1 MALLQVDNLT
11 VEFTIPGGKVKAL
24 DNFSLRVDQGSYHGI
39 IGESGSGK
47 SIAMLAIMGLLP
59 SNASI
64 VADQLALKGSN
75 ILNMSIR
82 ERKRT
87 LYQDV
92 SIIFQEPQH
101 SLNPSFRIKSQ
112 LDETLKSHGYSERN
126 KRRQRATELLEDVG
140 LVHTESILNSYP
152 HQLTAGILQRIMIA
166 IALASEPDLLIA
178 DEPTASLDSFE
189 QIQIME
195 LLNKLVKE
203 RNMAMVLIGHDLNL
217 MREQTDFVTIMYCG
231 QIVESG
237 AKKIIFEQPKH
248 PYTHSI
254 LASEPSQW
262 NVPFKAKVP
271 SLKGTTPSLQ
281 HLPVG
286 CYLGLRCPYAEAQC
300 VQAPEPLFEHEH
312 MTRCHFAG
320 SIKYDK

>member
-11 VEFTIPGGKVKAL
+11 VDFDIPGGSVRAL
-24 DNFSLRVDQGSYHGI
+24 DSFSLRVEPGSYHGI

-59 SNASI
+59 KTASI
-64 VADQLALKGSN
+64 AADQLALKGQN
-75 ILNMSIR
+75 ILEMTKK
-82 ERKRT
+82 ERRRT

-92 SIIFQEPQH
+92 SIIFQEPQN
-101 SLNPSFRIKSQ
+101 SLNPSFKITHQ
-112 LDETLKSHGYSERN
+112 IDETLEVHGYKTKA
-126 KRRQRATELLEDVG
+126 KRKQRARELLADVG
-140 LVHTESILNSYP
+140 LVHIDDILNSYP

-166 IALASEPDLLIA
+166 IALACEPDLLIA
-178 DEPTASLDSFE
+178 DEPTADLDPFE
-189 QIQIME
+189 QIQITE
-195 LLNKLVKE
+195 LLTKLVRE
-203 RNMAMVLIGHDLNL
+203 RNMAMVLIGHDLKL

-237 AKKIIFEQPKH
+237 AKEIIFNEAKH

-262 NVPFKAKVP
+262 NVPFKSRVP

-286 CYLGLRCPYAEAQC
+286 CYLGPRCPYAEARC
-300 VQAPEPLFEHEH
+300 VQSPEPLFEHEH

-320 SIKYDK
+320 SIDYDR

>member
-24 DNFSLRVDQGSYHGI
+24 DNFTLRVEAGSYHGI

-64 VADQLALKGSN
+64 SADQLALKGRN
-75 ILNMSIR
+75 ILEMSNR
-82 ERKRT
+82 ERRNT

-92 SIIFQEPQH
+92 SIIFQEPQN
-101 SLNPSFRIKSQ
+101 SLNPSFKIKHQ
-112 LDETLKSHGYSERN
+112 LAETLSAHGYQQRQKRN
-126 KRRQRATELLEDVG
+126 DRARELLTDVG
-140 LVHTESILNSYP
+140 LVHIDEVLDSYP
-152 HQLTAGILQRIMIA
+152 HQLTTGILQRIMIA
-166 IALASEPDLLIA
+166 IALACEPDLLIA
-178 DEPTASLDSFE
+178 DEPTASLDPFE
-189 QIQIME
+189 QVQIME
-195 LLNKLVKE
+195 LLTALVKQ
-203 RNMAMVLIGHDLNL
+203 RNMAMVLIGHDLKL

-254 LASEPSQW
+254 LASEPSRW
-262 NVPFKAKVP
+262 NVPFKSRVP
-271 SLKGTTPSLQ
+271 ALKGTTPSLQ

-286 CYLGLRCPYAEAQC
+286 CYLGPRCPYADAQC

-312 MTRCHFAG
+312 MTLCHFAG
-320 SIKYDK
+320 SIKYDT